1 MDVARAWA
9 KVRAMSFV
17 ETTQDGQ
24 VSTLTINRPDKLN
37 ALSQEVLGDLSAAV
51 EELSRR
57 DDVRAAVITGTGKA
71 FVAGADI
78 AAMRDMDQAQA
89 RGFGALG
96 HGVFGKIEYLP
107 FPVIAAVN
115 GFALG
120 GGCELA
126 LACDF
131 IYASTKAKFGQPEV
145 NLGISPG
152 FGGTQRL
159 PRRVGSAMARELI
172 YTGKM
177 IDAQEALRIGL
188 ANAVFEPDDLLEAAA
203 KAAAD
208 ITTKGPLAVASAKRL
223 IRDGMDIPLPQAN
236 KRERDAFGEGFDSA
250 DQAEGMTAFLE
261 KRAPV
266 FKGE

>member
-1 MDVARAWA
+1 MT
-9 KVRAMSFV
+9 SFV
-17 ETTQDGQ
+17 EATHDGQ

-37 ALSQEVLGDLSAAV
+37 ALSQEVLGDLRTAI
-51 EELSRR
+51 EDLSRR

-78 AAMRDMDQAQA
+78 AAMRDMDEAQA

-96 HGVFGKIEYLP
+96 HEVFSTIEHLR

-145 NLGISPG
+145 NLGIIPG

-177 IDAQEALRIGL
+177 IDAAEALRVGL
-188 ANAVFEPDDLLEAAA
+188 VNAVFEPDELLAAA
-203 KAAAD
+203 SKTAAEIA
-208 ITTKGPLAVASAKRL
+208 TKGPLAVAFAKRL
-223 IRDGMDIPLPQAN
+223 IRDGVDIPLPQAN
-236 KRERDAFGEGFDSA
+236 KRERDAFGEGFA
-250 DQAEGMTAFLE
+250 TEDQAEGMTAFLE

-266 FKGE
+266 FRGV

>member
-1 MDVARAWA
+1 
-9 KVRAMSFV
+9 MSFV
-17 ETTQDGQ
+17 EVAHEGH
-24 VSTLTINRPDKLN
+24 VSVLTINRPDKLN
-37 ALSQEVLGDLSAAV
+37 ALSQEVLGDLGAAIASI
-51 EELSRR
+51 SRS

-78 AAMRDMDQAQA
+78 GAMRDMDEAQA

-96 HGVFGKIEYLP
+96 HSVFSRIEHLR

-145 NLGISPG
+145 NLGIIPG

-172 YTGKM
+172 YTGK
-177 IDAQEALRIGL
+177 IILAEEALRIGL
-188 ANAVFEPDDLLEAAA
+188 INAVFEPDELLTAAT

-208 ITTKGPLAVASAKRL
+208 IAAKGPLAIAAAKRL
-223 IRDGMDIPLPQAN
+223 IRDGIDMPLPQAN
-236 KRERDAFGEGFDSA
+236 EIERDAFGEGFGTD
-250 DQAEGMTAFLE
+250 DQGEGMAAFLE
-261 KRAPV
+261 KRAPN
-266 FKGE
+266 FKGA

>member
-1 MDVARAWA
+1 MS
-9 KVRAMSFV
+9 SFV
-17 ETTQDGQ
+17 EITHDGH

-37 ALSQEVLGDLSAAV
+37 ALSQEVLSDLSAAIQRIASK
-51 EELSRR
+51 E
-57 DDVRAAVITGTGKA
+57 DVWAVVITGTGKA

-78 AAMRDMDQAQA
+78 AAMQSMSVGEGRQ
-89 RGFGALG
+89 FGELG
-96 HGVFGKIEYLP
+96 HGVFSAIEQLP
-107 FPVIAAVN
+107 CPVIAAVN

-145 NLGISPG
+145 NLGIVPG

-188 ANAVFEPDDLLEAAA
+188 ANAVFEPDALLDAAH
-203 KAAAD
+203 KAAAE
-208 ITTKGPLAVASAKRL
+208 IASKGPLAVEAAKRL
-223 IRDGMDIPLPQAN
+223 IRDGVDLPLPQAN
-236 KRERDAFGEGFDSA
+236 RLEQAAFAECFGTA
-250 DQAEGMTAFLE
+250 DQSEGMSAFLE
-261 KRAPV
+261 KRTPA